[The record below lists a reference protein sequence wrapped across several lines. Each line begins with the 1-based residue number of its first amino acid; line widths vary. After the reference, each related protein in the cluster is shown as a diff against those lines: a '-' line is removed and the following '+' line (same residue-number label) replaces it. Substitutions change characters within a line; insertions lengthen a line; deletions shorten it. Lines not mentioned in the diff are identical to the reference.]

1 MIEEEADIPKLIVHC
16 ILPDDLQKRKVCS
29 KIVPKVLMREMKKQH
44 LLKCQ
49 EFSECYEEFLHR
61 VKTIT
66 VPEQRLTH

>member
-1 MIEEEADIPKLIVHC
+1 MIEEEAGIPKLIVHC

-49 EFSECYEEFLHR
+49 EFHKRNETDSEFLD
-61 VKTIT
+61 V
-66 VPEQRLTH
+66 